1 MLLKYAGNGKHV
13 RTISKKDFKSVG
25 FDHPAIHV
33 DVREESL
40 VEVSDDV
47 AEWLLSDES
56 GEKADWT
63 KPTDKEAERFRVR
76 NAPDEDEAPTADTA
90 DTAKADKGVD
100 AGAAA
105 GSAVTTGGSN
115 TAKGAGS
122 SS

>member
-13 RTISKKDFKSVG
+13 RNISKKDFKSIG
-25 FDHPAIHV
+25 FEHDAISV
-33 DVREESL
+33 DVREEAI
-40 VEVSDDV
+40 VEVSDEV

-63 KPTDKEAERFRVR
+63 KPTDKEVQRYNVR
-76 NAPDEDEAPTADTA
+76 NAPDTGDEPTTA

-105 GSAVTTGGSN
+105 GGAVTTGGSN